1 MTSFSRYCIAILSEI
16 LTFNLEVD
24 VIEIKICPR
33 FLEDVPRVSTWR
45 TYIKFTNF
53 KAHLPSCPAGWWQ
66 YLLGVKSML
75 CQVENMWPSWLNVL
89 FNQFCSI
96 CLNLRRHHSHT
107 LQNSLYCFYQHSLQ
121 SPSQFPFPII
131 LVQVHL
137 DFIFQR
143 KGFLFPPQNW
153 SGSPRGFLAFS
164 ILNSLFLSVTSIWT
178 FL

>member
-1 MTSFSRYCIAILSEI
+1 MYQGYQLEAPILNSQTSRPTYLPARRGDDN
-16 LTFNLEVD
+16 TFY
-24 VIEIKICPR
+24 R
-33 FLEDVPRVSTWR
+33 
-45 TYIKFTNF
+45 
-53 KAHLPSCPAGWWQ
+53 
-66 YLLGVKSML
+66 LGVKSML
-75 CQVENMWPSWLNVL
+75 CQVENMRPSWLNVL

-121 SPSQFPFPII
+121 LPSQFPFPII

-143 KGFLFPPQNW
+143 KGFFFSPQNW

-178 FL
+178 LL